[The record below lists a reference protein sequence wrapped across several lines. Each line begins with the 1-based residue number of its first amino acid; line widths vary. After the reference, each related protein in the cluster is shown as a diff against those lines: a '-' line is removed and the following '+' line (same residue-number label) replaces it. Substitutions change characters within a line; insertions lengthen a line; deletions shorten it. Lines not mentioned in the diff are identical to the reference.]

1 VKTGIQEI
9 KHWIPASAGMTNNQM
24 INYLFSNPL
33 LFIITLISLL
43 IAITIHEF
51 SHAWAADYL
60 GDPTPRLQG
69 RLKLNPLVHIDNIGM
84 LFLLFFGFGWGKPV
98 EFDPYNLKEPRKDA
112 AMISIAGPS
121 SNFIL
126 AIILSLLLKL
136 FIFLQLDIMI
146 IIGGLIFVPMI
157 QMNILLGVF
166 NLLPIHPMDGFKI
179 VEGILPEEKAREWA
193 SLQRFGMIFLIMLI
207 FPIGGS
213 SMLNGILMPIV
224 RFFFNLLVPGK
235 IM

>member
-1 VKTGIQEI
+1 
-9 KHWIPASAGMTNNQM
+9 M
-24 INYLFSNPL
+24 ISYLFSNPL
-33 LFIITLISLL
+33 LFVITLVSLL
-43 IAITIHEF
+43 LAITIHEF
-51 SHAWAADYL
+51 SHAWVADYL

-235 IM
+235 IL